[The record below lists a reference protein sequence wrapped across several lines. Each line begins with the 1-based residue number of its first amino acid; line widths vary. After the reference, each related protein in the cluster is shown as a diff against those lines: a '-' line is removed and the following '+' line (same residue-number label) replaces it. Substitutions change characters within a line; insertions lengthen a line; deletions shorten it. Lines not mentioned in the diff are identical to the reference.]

1 MYNAN
6 LYSGGTNELSP
17 KLATLEQRIE
27 AISLQLYVQ
36 KVDHY
41 LRWLK
46 QDLSTL
52 TLSLYKEDCKNG
64 NHPNLDWIHS
74 ISMQPRISVVR
85 QSPHIGVSRTNI
97 LKMLSGDNDF
107 GPLISTLRGK
117 HGHINTYLLLCMQRI
132 ITICCIFHRYQ
143 V

>member
-1 MYNAN
+1 MYDLCTFVFVNYYCICMYNAN

-17 KLATLEQRIE
+17 KLATLQQRIE

-52 TLSLYKEDCKNG
+52 TLSLYKY
-64 NHPNLDWIHS
+64 PNPGKPNPDWIHS
-74 ISMQPRISVVR
+74 ISMQPRISVVK
-85 QSPHIGVSRTNI
+85 QSPHIVSRMNI
-97 LKMLSGDNDF
+97 LKMLPGDNDF
-107 GPLISTLRGK
+107 GPLISTLKGK
-117 HGHINTYLLLCMQRI
+117 KC
-132 ITICCIFHRYQ
+132 